1 MNFGDIH
8 SIENQ
13 TAYLHY
19 IYYDAIYNGA
29 VLQEH
34 QFNTEATSTIPAACN
49 FDNQTAPCDNVD
61 VPRFEQYISEKMN
74 AGIMVKTRWKMNII
88 QLRAFLTPPI
98 YLNAVYSP
106 ELSKACQ
113 AALWQL

>member
-8 SIENQ
+8 STENQ
-13 TAYLHY
+13 TAYLNY
-19 IYYDAIYNGA
+19 IYYDVIYNGA

-49 FDNQTAPCDNVD
+49 FNNQTAPCDNVD
-61 VPRFEQYISEKMN
+61 VPRFKQYISEEMN
-74 AGIMVKTRWKMNII
+74 AGIMVKTRWKMNIN
-88 QLRAFLTPPI
+88 QLRAFLTPPV